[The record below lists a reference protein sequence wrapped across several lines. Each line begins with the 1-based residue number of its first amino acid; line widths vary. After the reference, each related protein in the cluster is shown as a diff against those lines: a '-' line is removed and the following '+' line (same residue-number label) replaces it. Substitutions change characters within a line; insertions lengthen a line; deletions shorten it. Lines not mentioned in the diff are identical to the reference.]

1 MIIENKEIIIKC
13 CKDFTAVGDGDD
25 GYVVVKLTMVII
37 RILRRVKMMTNL
49 RLYTAQT
56 LEQLWKPTL
65 EIYGLEVINYD
76 RSFLRNHYHVP
87 LLVQSHC
94 SPYHVTLV
102 LNRVESTLL
111 TQVHNCHALSI
122 TSLM

>member
-25 GYVVVKLTMVII
+25 GYVVVKLTMMII

-65 EIYGLEVINYD
+65 EIYGLEV
-76 RSFLRNHYHVP
+76 
-87 LLVQSHC
+87 C
-94 SPYHVTLV
+94 
-102 LNRVESTLL
+102 
-111 TQVHNCHALSI
+111 
-122 TSLM
+122 